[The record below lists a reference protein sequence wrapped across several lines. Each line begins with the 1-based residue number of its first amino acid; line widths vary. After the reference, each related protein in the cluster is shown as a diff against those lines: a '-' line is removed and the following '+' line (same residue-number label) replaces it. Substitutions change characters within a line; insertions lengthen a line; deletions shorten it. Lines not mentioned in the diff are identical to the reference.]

1 MSVTVPAPIAV
12 INPLLPSI
20 VAEPLTP
27 IIANVIV
34 PPRPPIALVVTVAVN
49 VPYTFKIFAE
59 VIANVG
65 VVLPIAIS
73 WLVLAAL

>member
-1 MSVTVPAPIAV
+1 MPAPIAV

-20 VAEPLTP
+20 VAEPLP
-27 IIANVIV
+27 AEIANVIA
-34 PPRPPIALVVTVAVN
+34 PPPVADVVTVAVN
-49 VPYTFKIFAE
+49 APYTFKIFAE